1 VGILSALRPG
11 IRKADLAA
19 AASIVGTALP
29 VTGAPL
35 QLGSPWQDTSGLAS
49 VVWGDIFGNKIP
61 RPVTRAEAM
70 AVPAAARARH
80 IICTT
85 VGRVTIRAYRGDQ
98 VLPEVPPW
106 ERTDTTLPPFHT
118 KLWTADDLMWFG
130 WSCWERENG
139 ADGFPL
145 RVWRLPMGSWSF
157 DEQYRVMVDRN
168 DGQGLRYV
176 DQRSVILI
184 PGPHEGLLSFAGDS
198 IRHASDLQRAASRA
212 AKHPAAYLALK
223 QVTGGTP
230 LPKVSED
237 PKALTIDGLTAMWAD
252 AREGENGGVAYLPPG
267 IDAQELG
274 TFDQHLVLDGRNAA
288 AVDIARAASLPADMV
303 DATTQ
308 GSLVYQNRVDND
320 RRGLDYGIGA
330 YMSAMS
336 ARLSQNDV
344 CPQGKRQ
351 AFDVEEWLNAN
362 VPGQGTTTPAAT
374 PPAPPVPLRSVPAQE
389 ATA

>member
-1 VGILSALRPG
+1 MGILSALRPG

-19 AASIVGTALP
+19 AASIVGAALP
-29 VTGAPL
+29 VTGVPL
-35 QLGSPWQDTSGLAS
+35 QLGSPWQDTSHLAS
-49 VVWGDIFGNKIP
+49 VVWGDIFGNQIP

-85 VGRVTIRAYRGDQ
+85 VGRVAIRRYRGDQ
-98 VLPEVPPW
+98 LVPGVPAW
-106 ERTDTTLPPFHT
+106 ERTDTTVPPFHT

-130 WSCWERENG
+130 WSCWETERG
-139 ADGFPL
+139 ADGFPQ

-157 DEQYRVMVDRN
+157 DEQYRVKVDRN
-168 DGQGLRYV
+168 DGQGLQYV

-184 PGPHEGLLSFAGDS
+184 PGPHEGLLSFAGES

-223 QVTGGTP
+223 QTGGGTP
-230 LPKVSED
+230 LPKESAD
-237 PKALTIDGLTAMWAD
+237 PTVLTIGGLTQMWAD

-288 AVDIARAASLPADMV
+288 AVDIARHASLPADMV
-303 DATTQ
+303 DATTE

-320 RRGLDYGIGA
+320 RRGLDYGIGG
-330 YMSAMS
+330 YMSAIS

-344 CPQGKRQ
+344 CPAGNRH

-362 VPGQGTTTPAAT
+362 VPGQDTTPDT
-374 PPAPPVPLRSVPAQE
+374 PPAPPVPIRAVPQE